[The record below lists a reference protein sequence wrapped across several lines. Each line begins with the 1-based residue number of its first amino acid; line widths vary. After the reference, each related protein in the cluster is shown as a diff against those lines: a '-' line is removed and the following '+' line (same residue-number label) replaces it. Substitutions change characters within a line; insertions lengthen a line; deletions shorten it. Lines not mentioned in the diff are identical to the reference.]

1 MGQTL
6 VQLPWVVGLQNN
18 STAAINNLRRLGMR
32 RGEVQNETRQI
43 EAKLGELFKTRG
55 FQVVMNWNP
64 PAEPGGDAGEV
75 DVICARDG
83 VVLVLEVKSSYFR
96 QTTKEAWL
104 YASKTLRKAG
114 LQLSRKVSAVK
125 HALAEQS
132 ELSDLLKLKGV
143 SSQTTLHG
151 WIVDTSN

>member
-1 MGQTL
+1 M
-6 VQLPWVVGLQNN
+6 VGLQNN

-96 QTTKEAWL
+96 QTTKRSLVVRFKNAQESG
-104 YASKTLRKAG
+104 AS
-114 LQLSRKVSAVK
+114 
-125 HALAEQS
+125 AEPKS
-132 ELSDLLKLKGV
+132 
-143 SSQTTLHG
+143 
-151 WIVDTSN
+151 ICR